1 MANHEWESEQ
11 WVEGHL
17 ATLKPDGPPDSSWT
31 PDSSHAW
38 ARFRGRT
45 FASTAMRTT
54 ALRRWVWTTVVAAIA
69 VGVLWLVPAS
79 RSCARQPGACVL
91 QIFGGVSSPSAS
103 PHGR

>member
-1 MANHEWESEQ
+1 MANQEWENDQ
-11 WVEGHL
+11 WLNERL
-17 ATLKPDGPPDSSWT
+17 AALEPNGAWT
-31 PDSSHAW
+31 PDAAHAY

-91 QIFGGVSSPSAS
+91 QILGGVSSPSAH
-103 PHGR
+103 P

>member
-1 MANHEWESEQ
+1 MANQQWESE
-11 WVEGHL
+11 WVNERL
-17 ATLKPDGPPDSSWT
+17 TALEPANPWAPDP
-31 PDSSHAW
+31 ARAY

-45 FASTAMRTT
+45 FASAAMRTT

-69 VGVLWLVPAS
+69 VGILWLVPSS

-91 QIFGGVSSPSAS
+91 QILGVSSPSAS